1 MKKLIPFAVAASLA
15 IATLPASAFAI
26 ESNDPELQSYLN
38 EIGMTQKELEE
49 YLDYDGYTL
58 EDFQDVDE
66 LRSELGDVLTEENL
80 QQLLEDYG
88 LTKEELKQ
96 LLIDNG
102 ELEPNEEITEV
113 FKFYNDL
120 EEYVKFE
127 RLYLTPI
134 TEETLADFLQERD
147 MTKEELIAL
156 LNSHHESL
164 EDYSSIGELA
174 DVVDYYQN
182 LTPLTEETLNELLDE
197 LGLTRQ
203 QLEKLLAENNDSL
216 NNYTTVEEL
225 AEAIVDYMLP
235 DLEELGL
242 TDAEL
247 EKLYNHFESLNM
259 EDPQFVSKM
268 EELSERME
276 AISLYDFES
285 AKELSPAQIAEIA
298 DVMNDMLDAFQLDVK
313 FYLTKNGEKKPLSLS
328 TLLTMEST
336 NGYDLFVEIYNR
348 QGELLADFI
357 LTADMFNSDLFEDV
371 GEDLEKTGKV
381 AEIEKKIEK
390 IEEKVKAKPVKRTV
404 KGAKLPKTASPYVS
418 NMLMGVGF
426 IAIGAFLF
434 RIRKILG
441 AK

>member
-38 EIGMTQKELEE
+38 EIGMTQEELEE

-88 LTKEELKQ
+88 LTKEELKR

-120 EEYVKFE
+120 EEYVEFE

-336 NGYDLFVEIYNR
+336 NGYDLFVEIYNK